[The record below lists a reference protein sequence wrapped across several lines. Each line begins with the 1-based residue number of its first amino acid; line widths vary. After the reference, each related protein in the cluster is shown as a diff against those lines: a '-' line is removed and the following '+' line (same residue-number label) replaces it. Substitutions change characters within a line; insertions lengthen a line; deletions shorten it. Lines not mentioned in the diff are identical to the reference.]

1 VLGLLGY
8 DLRRQSVNTGFEGGL
23 TALGVFK
30 TEDGG
35 VDENLTAL
43 TVGSGTQRAS
53 QRTRSRSSL
62 ALSRSWGVVHGRS
75 EMIFARAASTR

>member
-8 DLRRQSVNTGFEGGL
+8 DLRLQSVNTGFEGGI

-35 VDENLTAL
+35 ADENLTL

-62 ALSRSWGVVHGRS
+62 ALSRSRGVVHGRS